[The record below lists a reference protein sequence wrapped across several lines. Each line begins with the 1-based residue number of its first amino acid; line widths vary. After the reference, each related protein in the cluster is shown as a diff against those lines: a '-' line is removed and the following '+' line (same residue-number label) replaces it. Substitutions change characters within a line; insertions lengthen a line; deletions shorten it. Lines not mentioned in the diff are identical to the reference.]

1 MGARIWM
8 LYVREKLFVIIIIIT
23 LKLPFNVP
31 SSALR
36 SIAISNLN
44 YINRQWDRLA
54 SLYRLENWS
63 SENSSKAPK
72 RVLCV
77 NT

>member
-1 MGARIWM
+1 MGARMWM
-8 LYVREKLFVIIIIIT
+8 LYVREKLFVIIMIIT

-31 SSALR
+31 SSTLR
-36 SIAISNLN
+36 SIPNLN

-54 SLYRLENWS
+54 SLYSLGNWS

-72 RVLCV
+72 EYSA
-77 NT
+77 